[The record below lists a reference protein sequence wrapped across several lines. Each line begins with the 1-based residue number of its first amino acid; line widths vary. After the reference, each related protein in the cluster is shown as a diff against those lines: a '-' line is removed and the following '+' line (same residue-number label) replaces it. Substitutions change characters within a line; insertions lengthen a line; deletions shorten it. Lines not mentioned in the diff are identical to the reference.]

1 MNKLLNK
8 KITILLFFLFLS
20 LGLISFIFFGFNY
33 NQNRINAQEIVCDPQ
48 IPIGEAV
55 EKTTELLEMLSENFD
70 NIEKN
75 IKIQTGGADIIIDRF
90 TPPFPTYRN
99 TAIPLDCTLNH
110 CLAKMCDFVL
120 PDDVCPGCC
129 TFYGSYGQRCIPP
142 NPCPSLYV
150 NPNEYTQQEDP
161 GFTTVKGELSIYN
174 SKLFTVLGELNS
186 ADTVTE
192 KTTALNNALTII
204 EEIAESANTGDMVL
218 TGVLARAA
226 EAVDKADSILEKDE
240 GGKFNTAKQAFF
252 NNVSLYLVSRKIFI
266 SDKANFES
274 TGLNADFITAK
285 TSFEDVWQK
294 FRDIQISF
302 AQVENNFNLQAK
314 QVASK
319 GTIYT
324 VSNKS
329 YKEIEKSQ
337 KEIKKAVEEK
347 SETIDPDILSSSEL
361 QILENSF
368 NTIIQPIPGLGGFS
382 SFSELF
388 PHLYVDYKWAVDLI
402 DSALGGIFKITKEE
416 FIKRKLNKARLEFD
430 RCHLTPL
437 EWKKVE
443 QGKLSPRYTTRCR
456 TVLETNLPRKIDA
469 VCETTC
475 LLMGANSDECKK
487 CTSCKSLLNYFCCQ

>member
-8 KITILLFFLFLS
+8 KITILPFFLFLF
-20 LGLISFIFFGFNY
+20 LALLSFIFFDSNY
-33 NQNRINAQEIVCDPQ
+33 NQNKVNAQEIVCDPQ

-55 EKTTELLEMLSENFD
+55 EKTNELLEILYQNVKTIEVASDNQLNASYSGKD
-70 NIEKN
+70 NIYSLAYQCRPYQEACWTICRPVCIRVCDKEGN
-75 IKIQTGGADIIIDRF
+75 
-90 TPPFPTYRN
+90 
-99 TAIPLDCTLNH
+99 CWCEWH
-110 CLAKMCDFVL
+110 CAPEALTCN
-120 PDDVCPGCC
+120 G
-129 TFYGSYGQRCIPP
+129 R
-142 NPCPSLYV
+142 PCPSFIV
-150 NPNEYTQQEDP
+150 E
-161 GFTTVKGELSIYN
+161 
-174 SKLFTVLGELNS
+174 
-186 ADTVTE
+186 
-192 KTTALNNALTII
+192 
-204 EEIAESANTGDMVL
+204 
-218 TGVLARAA
+218 
-226 EAVDKADSILEKDE
+226 ADSGQINL
-240 GGKFNTAKQAFF
+240 
-252 NNVSLYLVSRKIFI
+252 
-266 SDKANFES
+266 FEE
-274 TGLNADFITAK
+274 A
-285 TSFEDVWQK
+285 
-294 FRDIQISF
+294 RD
-302 AQVENNFNLQAK
+302 
-314 QVASK
+314 
-319 GTIYT
+319 
-324 VSNKS
+324 S

-437 EWKKVE
+437 EWKMVE

-456 TVLETNLPRKIDA
+456 TVLETNLSRKIDA